1 MTKTEVIL
9 NKHLKEQELISRGD
23 SRIIKEDEGNV
34 LILLNDKYNSFEVSV
49 NVNGGGLDG
58 EPGVA
63 HFLEHMLCPEI
74 GKVEFFNNNSVDYN
88 ANTALFD
95 TRYFTTG
102 KGMYLEDLE
111 EEKSKAL
118 ASSKTVAKIM
128 AFLDEY
134 FYWWKLFRRISNR
147 TATEVE
153 KSVVERKLEKEKGII
168 LSEYYA
174 YQGNDYDD
182 QLTELKAMAEPQYR
196 DNLRQIIGEK
206 EDIENMSLEKLIKF
220 YRRYY
225 NRNYTTV
232 NISLP
237 VDVLKL
243 PDCHKLELR
252 LSNLFKHELSDTE
265 AVKYDLSEKIDNI
278 RYERHKNEDFE
289 IKDEGNS
296 SVLLTFDLPFVSDK
310 PVTGLHKDDEKCLIL
325 NPIHW
330 LLNDSTVEIF
340 RCQLMNELTAWL
352 RDEGIIYWL
361 AQYRN
366 RRFETYSP
374 NTQMTVRIYTK
385 EHDKVIASV
394 KSIIDKFEAKWEHI
408 VTDAIEDAKN
418 INTKR
423 NMDAFLRSIDHNE
436 IYRYNKLFKF
446 ANFTD
451 DFFDIY
457 KYIRQIGEE
466 RNNGEESSIFSLYK
480 EVVSK
485 FKELNKE
492 FRIVKFYYKGD
503 YNGEIEGEEIQI

>member
-1 MTKTEVIL
+1 MTKTEVAL
-9 NKHLKEQELISRGD
+9 NKHLNKQEIISRSTD
-23 SRIIKEDEGNV
+23 RIIKEDVGNV
-34 LILLNDKYNSFEVSV
+34 LILLNDKYNSFEVSA

-74 GKVEFFNNNSVDYN
+74 GKVEFFNNNSIDYN
-88 ANTALFD
+88 ANTAFFD
-95 TRYFTTG
+95 TRYFTTS

-111 EEKSKAL
+111 EEKNEAL
-118 ASSKTVAKIM
+118 NSSKTIAKIM
-128 AFLDEY
+128 TFLDEY
-134 FYWWKLFRRISNR
+134 FYWWKLFRKISND
-147 TATEVE
+147 TATHEE
-153 KSVVERKLEKEKGII
+153 RSIVERKLEKEKGII

-182 QLTELKAMAEPQYR
+182 SLTELKAMAEPKSR
-196 DNLRQIIGEK
+196 DKMRHVLGEK
-206 EDIENMSLEKLIKF
+206 DDIENMSLEKLIKF

-225 NRNYTTV
+225 NRNYTTI

-237 VDVLKL
+237 VGVLRL
-243 PDCHKLELR
+243 PDYHKLEIR
-252 LSNLFKHELSDTE
+252 LSNLFKNELSDTE
-265 AVKYDLSEKIDNI
+265 AVKYNLNEKIDYI
-278 RYERHKNEDFE
+278 RYERNKNEDFE

-296 SVLLTFDLPFVSDK
+296 SVILTFDLPFVTDR
-310 PVTGLHKDDEKCLIL
+310 TNNDLHKDDTKCLII
-325 NPIHW
+325 NPDLHW
-330 LLNDSTVEIF
+330 LLNDSTVEVL
-340 RCQLMNELTAWL
+340 RCRLTDELTAWL

-361 AQYRN
+361 TQYRN

-374 NTQMTVRIYTK
+374 NTQLTVRIYTK
-385 EHDKVIASV
+385 EHDKVISSV

-423 NMDAFLRSIDHNE
+423 NMDAFLRSIDHSE

-457 KYIRQIGEE
+457 KYIRQIEEE

-492 FRIVKFYYKGD
+492 FRIVKFYFKGE
-503 YNGEIEGEEIQI
+503 NNESTQ

>member
-1 MTKTEVIL
+1 MTKTESAL
-9 NKHLKEQELISRGD
+9 NKHLDRQEIISR
-23 SRIIKEDEGNV
+23 STYRIIKEDEGNV
-34 LILLNDKYNSFEVSV
+34 LLLLNEKYNSFEVSV

-88 ANTALFD
+88 ANTAIFD

-111 EEKSKAL
+111 KEKTEAL
-118 ASSKTVAKIM
+118 NSSKTVSKIM
-128 AFLDEY
+128 TFLDEY
-134 FYWWKLFRRISNR
+134 FYWWRLFRKISND
-147 TATEVE
+147 TATHEE
-153 KSVVERKLEKEKGII
+153 RTIVERKLEKEKGII
-168 LSEYYA
+168 LSEYYS
-174 YQGNDYDD
+174 YQGNDYEDE
-182 QLTELKAMAEPQYR
+182 LVALKAMAEPKYR
-196 DNLRQIIGEK
+196 DNLRHIIGEK

-243 PDCHKLELR
+243 PDCHKLEIR

-278 RYERHKNEDFE
+278 RYERNKNEDFE
-289 IKDEGNS
+289 IKEEGNS
-296 SVLLTFDLPFVSDK
+296 SVLLTFNLPIVSDR
-310 PVTGLHKDDEKCLIL
+310 PISGLHKDDEKCLML
-325 NPIHW
+325 NPHLHW

-340 RCQLMNELTAWL
+340 RHQLMTQLTAWL

-366 RRFETYSP
+366 RRFETFSP
-374 NTQMTVRIYTK
+374 NTQLTVRIYTK
-385 EHDKVIASV
+385 EHDKVISSV

-418 INTKR
+418 INTKK
-423 NMDAFLRSIDHNE
+423 NMDAFLRSIEHNE

-446 ANFTD
+446 SNFTD

-457 KYIRQIGEE
+457 SYIKQIEE
-466 RNNGEESSIFSLYK
+466 EINNGEESSIFSLYK
-480 EVVSK
+480 EIVSK

-492 FRIVKFYYKGD
+492 FRIVKFYHKGES
-503 YNGEIEGEEIQI
+503 NENTEGDNI